1 MWLLYFSTIQLQFS
15 ITIWMLHVPL
25 FIASNQGQLLGT
37 MTKVSVYLSP
47 RVWHFMEIY
56 QKCSP
61 CDSFWWDISWWIHR
75 TSYKYCNL
83 QLRRLHFTIL
93 TAAVKKIKLRGG
105 EFDCWGCE
113 KEKYDNI
120 YFPKTLWGDK
130 KIVETRKV
138 LLVKDLTCND
148 PFFPKNS
155 AHNTWRLIQSWK
167 GKWMLTST
175 HLWSSK
181 MDFFHD
187 DNFLVFPLFRL
198 LL

>member
-1 MWLLYFSTIQLQFS
+1 MFHYLLHQIRDNYLVQWQKFQF
-15 ITIWMLHVPL
+15 I
-25 FIASNQGQLLGT
+25 FLL
-37 MTKVSVYLSP
+37 
-47 RVWHFMEIY
+47 E
-56 QKCSP
+56 C
-61 CDSFWWDISWWIHR
+61 DISW
-75 TSYKYCNL
+75 KYIKNAPPVIPFDEISHDGFTE
-83 QLRRLHFTIL
+83 LRISIAICSSDDCISLSWL
-93 TAAVKKIKLRGG
+93 LLLKKKIQRGG

>member
-15 ITIWMLHVPL
+15 ITIWMVHVPL

-83 QLRRLHFTIL
+83 QLRLLHFTIL
-93 TAAVKKIKLRGG
+93 TATVKKKKTNREVVNLIAGVSRKKNMIIYIFQRHCGGTKKLRKQGK
-105 EFDCWGCE
+105 CYWW
-113 KEKYDNI
+113 KI
-120 YFPKTLWGDK
+120 LHARILSFPRIRPTIHED
-130 KIVETRKV
+130 
-138 LLVKDLTCND
+138 
-148 PFFPKNS
+148 
-155 AHNTWRLIQSWK
+155 
-167 GKWMLTST
+167 
-175 HLWSSK
+175 
-181 MDFFHD
+181 
-187 DNFLVFPLFRL
+187 
-198 LL
+198 